1 MTFKA
6 LLTADEC
13 LNIIEDFDSST
24 QTSVETEVFYNNS
37 IGLWQPVTSLK
48 HVEKFQRMLEP
59 TYGPLKFENT
69 YMRSYVK
76 ESTLKIHTDRPG
88 LDITLSVCLE
98 HDFEGEWPL
107 YASKEKWIYPE
118 WKTSLYNY
126 NKWDSNFD
134 SFELGLGDGCAMN
147 GRLYPH
153 WRDTFTQT
161 GRGVYIFYHWSIV
174 Q

>member
-1 MTFKA
+1 VTFKA

-76 ESTLKIHTDRPG
+76 DSTLKMHTDRPG
-88 LDITLSVCLE
+88 LDITLSICLT
-98 HDFEGEWPL
+98 L
-107 YASKEKWIYPE
+107 RV
-118 WKTSLYNY
+118 
-126 NKWDSNFD
+126 
-134 SFELGLGDGCAMN
+134 N
-147 GRLYPH
+147 GRFM
-153 WRDTFTQT
+153 RVKKS
-161 GRGVYIFYHWSIV
+161 GYIRNGIHLCITITNGIV
-174 Q
+174 TLIHSNSV